1 MVGAVIQ
8 RNEHTE
14 PFDRCDGAGKEIA
27 AVQRLQ
33 ECPEVWVLRRP
44 THHARSHAHN
54 LGRRAATASISWST
68 PPPSA
73 STCASSAATPP
84 PEALPCCPA

>member
-14 PFDRCDGAGKEIA
+14 PFDRCDGAGKELA

-33 ECPEVWVLRRP
+33 ECPEVWV
-44 THHARSHAHN
+44 
-54 LGRRAATASISWST
+54 
-68 PPPSA
+68 
-73 STCASSAATPP
+73 
-84 PEALPCCPA
+84 